1 MNVIKLTGGL
11 GNQLFQYAFGQH
23 LARKEQCEV
32 FYDISSFNNQP
43 DFLDKRKFELSC
55 IDLKIPIIND
65 TNFNNFQALSR
76 NKKIVSSLKHLIYG
90 SKCDFL
96 RIPEYLTPISN
107 FLPHYMHNKYYSGY
121 WQTYKYLQSADMH
134 TEQGFN
140 LKKEYESQLLN
151 THYKKEINSS
161 NSISLQVRRGD
172 YLNVGNVIC
181 DLDYYK
187 KSVRYF
193 ANKISNPVYFVFSD
207 DIAWC
212 RRELDLDA
220 QLIFL
225 EPNLQLPFEDM
236 KLMSLCKHHIIVNSS
251 YGWWGGML
259 NYKNRKIIVSPKRWK
274 NELNLKSFVKI

>member
-1 MNVIKLTGGL
+1 MNIIKLTGGL

-65 TNFNNFQALSR
+65 NNFNNFQALSR
-76 NKKIVSSLKHLIYG
+76 NKKIVSSFKHLIYG
-90 SKCDFL
+90 SKGDFL
-96 RIPEYLTPISN
+96 RIPENLTPISN
-107 FLPHYMHNKYYSGY
+107 FLPHYIHNKYYSGY
-121 WQTYKYLQSADMH
+121 WQTYKYLQSTDMH
-134 TEQGFN
+134 TAQGFN
-140 LKKEYESQLLN
+140 LKKEYENQLLN

-181 DLDYYK
+181 DLDYYQ

-207 DIAWC
+207 DIEWC

-259 NYKNRKIIVSPKRWK
+259 NHNNRKIIVSPKRWK
-274 NELNLKSFVKI
+274 NKLNLKSFIKI